1 MSCAPCAAAAA
12 ARAANRT
19 VVVERTSDS
28 NYTLSQLQIWKDK
41 LNCVKLQNKYGFYN
55 TTPTII
61 NSYLG
66 IVVSAIRNSEN
77 IGYFQKDLVQ
87 IESFILFI
95 ISKNDC

>member
-12 ARAANRT
+12 ARAANRVST
-19 VVVERTSDS
+19 IERTSDS
-28 NYTLSQLQIWKDK
+28 NYNLSQLQIWKDK

-55 TTPTII
+55 TTPSII
-61 NSYLG
+61 NAYLG
-66 IVVSAIRNSEN
+66 TVVSAIRNSEN
-77 IGYFQKDLVQ
+77 IGYFQAELVK